1 MSLVW
6 WWRPVGEVWAVEELQ
21 SNQEVEVEVVDLLHL
36 QVVEVEVEEKF
47 QCLYLE
53 EEVEVA
59 VTLIHLVEVVVVVVS
74 IDDFVLEVV
83 EVGVENRHQEV
94 AQGEVGQSLQE
105 VVEVEED
112 LHCH

>member
-1 MSLVW
+1 M
-6 WWRPVGEVWAVEELQ
+6 
-21 SNQEVEVEVVDLLHL
+21 EVVDLLHL
-36 QVVEVEVEEKF
+36 QVVEVEVEEEF
-47 QCLYLE
+47 QRLYLE

-83 EVGVENRHQEV
+83 EVAQE
-94 AQGEVGQSLQE
+94 QVGQSLQE

>member
-1 MSLVW
+1 MSLVC
-6 WWRPVGEVWAVEELQ
+6 WWRPVGEVLAVEELQ
-21 SNQEVEVEVVDLLHL
+21 RHREVEVEVVDLLHL

-59 VTLIHLVEVVVVVVS
+59 VTLIHLVEVVVVVVVVA
-74 IDDFVLEVV
+74 IDDFVLEV
-83 EVGVENRHQEV
+83 ENLHQQV
-94 AQGEVGQSLQE
+94 AQEQVGQSLQE

-112 LHCH
+112 LHRH